1 MKVQKTW
8 MDSWD
13 EGERAQIGRACYTA
27 YMVGTKTCIFL
38 WVALLIL
45 NFVFDFGLL
54 PIAAVLVVWGVMQT
68 AYALECIRL
77 SKRKGEV

>member
-1 MKVQKTW
+1 
-8 MDSWD
+8 
-13 EGERAQIGRACYTA
+13 
-27 YMVGTKTCIFL
+27 MVGTRVCVFL

-77 SKRKGEV
+77 SKRKEGT